1 MKAEYKEKLQQI
13 ITQLPH
19 EPGIYKYYNADNEI
33 IYIGKAKS
41 LKNRVSSYFNK
52 QGTGNRKTRK
62 LVSEIRNIEYVVVNT
77 EFDALLLENNLIK
90 ENQPKYNILLKDDKS
105 YPYIC
110 VTNERFPQ
118 VFSTRNIENK
128 SHRYFGPYASV
139 KTMNTVLEL
148 IRQLYHIRTCNYT
161 LSEENIKQGKFKVC
175 LEYHI
180 QNCKGP
186 CEGLQ
191 EESDYDNDIQ
201 QVLEILK
208 GNLSPVKNYYKDKM
222 QEAAADMQFEE
233 AAEMKNKYE
242 LVSNFQN
249 KSLVTN
255 PNIQAL
261 EAYSIIDDEDFAYVN
276 FIKITNGC
284 ITQTETIQIKKKL
297 DESKAD
303 ILAFA
308 ILDFRE
314 RFNTAASK
322 VVTNLALEIEMEGVE
337 LHVPKIGDMKKLVD
351 LSKKNALYF
360 KKEKD
365 TRKVEVQKSKSK
377 NYAVIQLKED
387 LNLKEFPR
395 HIECF
400 DNSNIQGTNPVSAM
414 VCFKDGKPAKKEYR
428 HYNIKTVEGP
438 DDFASMYE
446 VVYRRYKRLKE
457 EEKPLPNL
465 IVIDGGKGQLS
476 SACNALKDLDL
487 YGQIPIVGIAKR
499 LEEIYF
505 PGDSLPLHIN
515 KKSPSLALLQK
526 ARDEAHRFGITHH
539 RNRRSASSLT
549 TALEEIPGIGKG
561 TVEKLLTEFRS
572 VAKIKQAS
580 VTDLSVLVGHK
591 KAMLLKEYLNWGSL
605 SWYFV
610 KSFIWDV
617 ERIDDLF
624 CCWVGK
630 LKIPDK
636 ILI

>member
-1 MKAEYKEKLQQI
+1 MKESVRDKLEKTI
-13 ITQLPH
+13 AQLPH
-19 EPGIYKYYNADNEI
+19 EPGIYKYKNEEGTI
-33 IYIGKAKS
+33 IYIGKAKQ

-52 QGTGNRKTRK
+52 HGAVNRKTRK
-62 LVSEIRNIEYVVVNT
+62 LVSEIRDIEYVVVNS

-90 ENQPKYNILLKDDKS
+90 ENQPKYNILLKDDKT

-110 VTNERFPQ
+110 VTNERFPR

-128 SHRYFGPYASV
+128 THTYFGPYASV
-139 KTMNTVLEL
+139 KTMNTLLEL
-148 IRQLYHIRTCNYT
+148 IRQLYHIRTCNYI
-161 LSEENIKQGKFKVC
+161 LSKENVKQGKFKVC

-201 QVLEILK
+201 QVINILK
-208 GNLSPVKNYYKDKM
+208 GNISPVKNYYKDKM
-222 QEAAADMQFEE
+222 QEAAATMEFEK
-233 AAEMKNKYE
+233 AAEMKNKFD

-255 PNIQAL
+255 PNIPEL
-261 EAYSIIDDEDFAYVN
+261 EAYSIIADDENAYVN

-297 DESKAD
+297 DESKED

-314 RFNTAASK
+314 KFNSASSK
-322 VVTNLALEIEMEGVE
+322 IITNLALDIDLGRVE
-337 LHVPKIGDMKKLVD
+337 ATVPKIGDLKKLVD

-365 TRKVEVQKSKSK
+365 TAKIEIQKSKSK
-377 NYAVIQLKED
+377 NYALIQLKED
-387 LNLKEFPR
+387 LSLQDLPR

-414 VCFKDGKPAKKEYR
+414 VCFIDGKPAKKEYR
-428 HYNIKTVEGP
+428 HYNIKTVVGP

-446 VVYRRYKRLKE
+446 VVFRRYKRLKE

-487 YGQIPIVGIAKR
+487 YGKIPIVGIAKR

-505 PGDSLPLHIN
+505 PGDSIPLHIN
-515 KKSPSLALLQK
+515 KKSSSLALLQK
-526 ARDEAHRFGITHH
+526 ARDEAHRFGITFH
-539 RNRRSASSLT
+539 RQKRSNSSLT
-549 TALEEIPGIGKG
+549 SALEEIPGIGQS
-561 TVEKLLTEFRS
+561 TIEKLLIEFKS
-572 VAKIKQAS
+572 IANIKKAS
-580 VTDLSVLVGHK
+580 VTDISRIVGHK
-591 KAMLLKEYLNWGSL
+591 KAMLLKE
-605 SWYFV
+605 
-610 KSFIWDV
+610 
-617 ERIDDLF
+617 
-624 CCWVGK
+624 K
-630 LKIPDK
+630 L
-636 ILI
+636 

>member
-1 MKAEYKEKLQQI
+1 MKERVQEKLEKTI
-13 ITQLPH
+13 AQLPH
-19 EPGIYKYYNADNEI
+19 EPGIYKYKNEEGTI
-33 IYIGKAKS
+33 IYIGKAKQ

-52 QGTGNRKTRK
+52 YAAVNRKTKK
-62 LVSEIRNIEYVVVNT
+62 LVSEIRDIEYVVVNS

-90 ENQPKYNILLKDDKS
+90 ENQPKYNILLKDDKT

-110 VTNERFPQ
+110 VTNERFPR

-128 SHRYFGPYASV
+128 SHTYFGPYASV
-139 KTMNTVLEL
+139 KAMNTLLEL
-148 IRQLYHIRTCNYT
+148 IRQLYHIRTCSYV
-161 LSEENIKQGKFKVC
+161 LSEDNVAQGKFKVC

-201 QVLEILK
+201 QVINILK
-208 GNLSPVKNYYKDKM
+208 GNISPVKHYYKENM
-222 QEAAADMQFEE
+222 QEAAATMEFEK
-233 AAEMKNKYE
+233 AAEMKNKFD

-255 PNIQAL
+255 PNIPEL
-261 EAYSIIDDEDFAYVN
+261 EAYSIIADDENAYVN

-297 DESKAD
+297 DESNED

-314 RFNTAASK
+314 KFNSAASK
-322 VVTNLALEIEMEGVE
+322 IITNLALDIDLGGVE
-337 LHVPKIGDMKKLVD
+337 ATVPKIGDLKKLVD

-365 TRKVEVQKSKSK
+365 TAKIEIQKSKSK
-377 NYAVIQLKED
+377 NYALIQLKED
-387 LNLKEFPR
+387 LSLQDLPR

-414 VCFKDGKPAKKEYR
+414 VCFIDGKPAKKEYR
-428 HYNIKTVEGP
+428 HYNIKTVVGP

-487 YGQIPIVGIAKR
+487 YGKIPIVGIAKR

-505 PGDSLPLHIN
+505 PGDSIPLHIN
-515 KKSPSLALLQK
+515 KKSSSLALLQK
-526 ARDEAHRFGITHH
+526 ARDEAHRFGITFH
-539 RNRRSASSLT
+539 RQKRSNSSLT
-549 TALEEIPGIGKG
+549 SALEEIPGIGKG
-561 TVEKLLTEFRS
+561 TIEKLLIEFKS
-572 VAKIKQAS
+572 INNIKNAS
-580 VTDLSVLVGHK
+580 VTDISKIIGLK
-591 KAMLLKEYLNWGSL
+591 KAMLLKE
-605 SWYFV
+605 
-610 KSFIWDV
+610 
-617 ERIDDLF
+617 
-624 CCWVGK
+624 K
-630 LKIPDK
+630 L
-636 ILI
+636 